1 MQPKSFTPNTKAVVY
16 TKPGRRNNQVL
27 IKFTV
32 QEFIH
37 ARDVLELNSHR
48 DLVLL
53 KFQEAGYAVIKF
65 EELRY
70 YYQPKYVI
78 VEGIKGQ
85 SVLSL

>member
-1 MQPKSFTPNTKAVVY
+1 MEKTFKPNQKAITY
-16 TKPGRRNNQVL
+16 SRPGSRNNQVL
-27 IKFTV
+27 VTITTT
-32 QEFIH
+32 EFVH
-37 ARDVLELNSHR
+37 ARDVLELESHR

-53 KFQEAGYAVIKF
+53 KFQEAGFAVIKF

-70 YYQPKYVI
+70 YYQPKHVI